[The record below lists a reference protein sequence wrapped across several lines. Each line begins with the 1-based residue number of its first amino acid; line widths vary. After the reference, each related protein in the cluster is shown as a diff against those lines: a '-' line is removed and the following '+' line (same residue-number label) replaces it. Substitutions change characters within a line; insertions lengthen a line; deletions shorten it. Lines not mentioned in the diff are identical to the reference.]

1 MENPTLI
8 YLDII
13 YKLNEQY
20 DVENIAFSEKQF
32 NNMKY
37 RITKQNDYSR
47 LKEDRLKLIELSGE
61 KLWKCSHEYKS
72 NDKKEYMFRLFGT
85 KYSLSLLNNI
95 KITQY
100 FIDST
105 YTCVPLNM

>member
-37 RITKQNDYSR
+37 RIKKQNDYSR
-47 LKEDRLKLIELSGE
+47 LKEDRLKNL
-61 KLWKCSHEYKS
+61 
-72 NDKKEYMFRLFGT
+72 
-85 KYSLSLLNNI
+85 
-95 KITQY
+95 
-100 FIDST
+100 
-105 YTCVPLNM
+105 